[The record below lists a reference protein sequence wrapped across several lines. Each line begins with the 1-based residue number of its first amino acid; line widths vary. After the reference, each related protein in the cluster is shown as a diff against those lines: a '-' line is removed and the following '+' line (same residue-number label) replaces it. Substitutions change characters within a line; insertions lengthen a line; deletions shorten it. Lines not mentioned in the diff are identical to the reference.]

1 MITQIFWGQLIYLTC
16 MTLFREKITVC
27 QLTTVSSWWCNYTLA
42 FCINGCVSSPFLS
55 SQPHN
60 HRNIIWSFE
69 VFGKVDSEESL
80 RICNGSLIGRA
91 SLILLSIC
99 KSCFGLDYNISP
111 WKYNINIKITS
122 MVCRYVI
129 SSTSKRKVW
138 MNFFKW
144 LKTEKEYF
152 PTCCLWCQYDV
163 NDTENH
169 KEKKQILSKNSHIYF
184 LDSQFHFHRQFIL

>member
-55 SQPHN
+55 TNQ
-60 HRNIIWSFE
+60 RNIIWSFE

-80 RICNGSLIGRA
+80 RICNGSFIVRA

-129 SSTSKRKVW
+129 SSTSKRKVR

-169 KEKKQILSKNSHIYF
+169 KEKKQILLKNSHIYF

>member
-80 RICNGSLIGRA
+80 RICNGIGRA

-111 WKYNINIKITS
+111 WKYNINIKIQVWYVVMLYHQHQKGKCEWTFSNDWKQKKNIFPHVVCDVS
-122 MVCRYVI
+122 M
-129 SSTSKRKVW
+129 
-138 MNFFKW
+138 M
-144 LKTEKEYF
+144 
-152 PTCCLWCQYDV
+152 
-163 NDTENH
+163 
-169 KEKKQILSKNSHIYF
+169 
-184 LDSQFHFHRQFIL
+184 